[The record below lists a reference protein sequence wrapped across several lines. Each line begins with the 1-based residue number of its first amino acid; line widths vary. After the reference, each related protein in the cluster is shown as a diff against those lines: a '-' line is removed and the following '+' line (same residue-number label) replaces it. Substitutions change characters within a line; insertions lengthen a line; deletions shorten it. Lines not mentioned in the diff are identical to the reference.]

1 MDPVREAYIERVK
14 DVAIKGTAGT
24 GLFASLMIA
33 QACLESANGVSFLA
47 RVHNNHFGIKSNP
60 AWKGATVSL
69 PTTEDVKGKTI
80 ATTAVFRSYATL
92 EDGFADRNHFLQVN
106 HEYREA
112 GVFTA
117 ATPEDQAKALVRA
130 GYATDPE
137 YAVKLSQLIMQFN
150 LKQYDLCKS

>member
-1 MDPVREAYIERVK
+1 MDPVRTQYIEHIK
-14 DVAIKGTAGT
+14 DVAIKLTSGT

-60 AWKGATVSL
+60 AWKGGIVSL
-69 PTTEDVKGKTI
+69 PTTEVVKGKVIKTD
-80 ATTAVFRSYATL
+80 AVFRSYPSL
-92 EDGFADRNHFLQVN
+92 EEGFKDRNHFLQVN
-106 HEYREA
+106 TIYRA
-112 GVFTA
+112 NGVFSA

-130 GYATDPE
+130 GYATDPA

-150 LKQYDLCKS
+150 LKQYDI